1 MSATADALSPH
12 HRPILAGFA
21 LSNVL
26 LAFDYDGT
34 LAPIATTPAAAEM
47 RSTTARLLAR
57 ASRRYPCVVISGRM
71 LADIEQR
78 VQDIPLWYV
87 FGNHGFE
94 PVRQDTPLTGRTA
107 AWLRT
112 LREQLP
118 AQPGIVI
125 EDKSHTLTIHYRA
138 APDRESAAAA
148 IGRAVQSLT
157 DARVVGGA
165 EAVNVL
171 PRGGA
176 DKGVAL
182 QRAMQLFACT
192 TAIYAGD
199 DDTDEDAFRAAT
211 PDRLL
216 GVRIGRSERS
226 SAGFYLEHQTD
237 IDAFLRILV
246 DLRSTQFSKRPDSAR
261 GHDRPPLTSK
271 GGRSERSARDPHE

>member
-1 MSATADALSPH
+1 MSATADILSPH
-12 HRPILAGFA
+12 HRPILAGYA

-34 LAPIATTPAAAEM
+34 LAPIVTTPAAAEM

-94 PVRQDTPLTGRTA
+94 PVRQDTPPTGRTA
-107 AWLRT
+107 AWLRM

-138 APDRESAAAA
+138 APDRERAAAA

-165 EAVNVL
+165 EAVNLL
-171 PRGGA
+171 PRDGA

-182 QRAMQLFACT
+182 GRAMHQFACT
-192 TAIYAGD
+192 TAIYVGD
-199 DDTDEDAFRAAT
+199 DDTDEDAFRAVG

-226 SAGFYLEHQTD
+226 AAGFYLENQTD
-237 IDAFLRILV
+237 IDALLRILV

-261 GHDRPPLTSK
+261 GHDRRT
-271 GGRSERSARDPHE
+271 